1 MTKNSRPHAP
11 ENTFTNQINYGNIN
25 IGNNRI
31 MKLTSS
37 DISTIQ
43 KAHDILAKNY
53 HMSIGEYTNHIKMTM
68 L

>member
-1 MTKNSRPHAP
+1 
-11 ENTFTNQINYGNIN
+11 
-25 IGNNRI
+25 